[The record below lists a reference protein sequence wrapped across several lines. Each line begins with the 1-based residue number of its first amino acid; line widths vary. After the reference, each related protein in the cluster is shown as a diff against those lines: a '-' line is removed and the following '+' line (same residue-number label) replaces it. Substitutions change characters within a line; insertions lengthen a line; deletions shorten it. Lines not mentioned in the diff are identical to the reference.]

1 MKLKLPKIPVPGFV
15 TKAVSTVSRKTVK
28 YRPEIALGI
37 GIAAVIGGTVAACM
51 ASRKVDAVLEEA
63 DMNLAK
69 IHDEA
74 ETDQTVTESD
84 TRKALAKEY
93 VRICWQMVKLYGPS
107 VLLLTGGIISI
118 CGSHVEMKNRNTAL
132 TAAYT
137 SLGNAFAAYKDKV
150 IEKLG
155 PEEEEKLRLGVEKES
170 REVTEMND
178 NGEVETR
185 VNELYSKVADPNS
198 PFAIYF
204 DETTSKLW
212 ERSSDYNWTLITQE
226 EASAQRQFDAQG
238 KGGFYCLMDIL
249 DHLGMHHVV
258 YKPEYKHFLT
268 AGWVQGHGEDRIS
281 FNAREVQVSSH
292 DRFGNPIMETKILL
306 EFNCN
311 KEPVWMNL

>member
-1 MKLKLPKIPVPGFV
+1 MKLKLPKIQVPGFV
-15 TKAVSTVSRKTVK
+15 AKAVSTVSRKTMK

-51 ASRKVDAVLEEA
+51 ASRKVDTVLEEA
-63 DMNLAK
+63 NTNLGY
-69 IHDEA
+69 IHDGEVIYG
-74 ETDQTVTESD
+74 EKE
-84 TRKALAKEY
+84 TRKELAKEY
-93 VRICWQMVKLYGPS
+93 ARICWQMVKLYGPS

-118 CGSHVEMKNRNTAL
+118 CGSHVEMKNRNTAI

-170 REVTEMND
+170 REVVEMND
-178 NGEVETR
+178 NGKVETR
-185 VNELYSKVADPNS
+185 VDELYSKVADPNS

-281 FNAREVQVSSH
+281 FNAREIQVSSH